1 MEESRNSEE
10 RPGGR
15 GFWKFWATLPGILT
29 GVSALLT
36 ATVGIGTAWQ
46 SLTKD
51 DGSAG
56 SVPAGDRPGVATTVG
71 SSSREDEPAG
81 VLAQGRIT
89 MKDADFADLE
99 AGRVGGPDND
109 DLFLNGTEELLG
121 SYGTAPTPGPADKD
135 ECVAALTARQDSL
148 VRLDEIDPGMWLC
161 LQTDVGHVA
170 VLEIV
175 EPASVGNPRVVFAY
189 TVWR

>member
-1 MEESRNSEE
+1 MGESQNSGE
-10 RPGGR
+10 RTGGR
-15 GFWKFWATLPGILT
+15 GFWKFWATLPGVLT
-29 GVSALLT
+29 GVAALLT
-36 ATVGIGTAWQ
+36 ATVGTVTAWQ

-51 DGSAG
+51 EGSAG
-56 SVPAGDRPGVATTVG
+56 SAPAGDRPGVSTPVDA
-71 SSSREDEPAG
+71 SSRGGTPPG
-81 VLAQGRIT
+81 VLAQGQLT

-109 DLFLNGTEELLG
+109 ELYLHGTEELLG
-121 SYGTAPTPGPADKD
+121 SYGMAPTEGPADKD
-135 ECVAALTARQDSL
+135 ECVTVLTARQDYG

-175 EPASVGNPRVVFAY
+175 EPASVGNPRVVLAY